1 MPGAKKTEYCMSKLT
16 QWFDGSKFNPGS
28 FGVYEV
34 NHPIFGVM
42 YQVWDGVVWYAITW
56 NRGDAWEYAKQKR
69 VSVEQSPVFRG
80 LNVKPD

>member
-1 MPGAKKTEYCMSKLT
+1 MSKLT

-34 NHPIFGVM
+34 QHPILGLL
-42 YQVWDGVVWYAITW
+42 YQVWDGIVWYAA
-56 NRGDAWEYAKQKR
+56 AWDHGGAWRSAKQKR
-69 VSVEQSPVFRG
+69 VSIQQSPMFRG